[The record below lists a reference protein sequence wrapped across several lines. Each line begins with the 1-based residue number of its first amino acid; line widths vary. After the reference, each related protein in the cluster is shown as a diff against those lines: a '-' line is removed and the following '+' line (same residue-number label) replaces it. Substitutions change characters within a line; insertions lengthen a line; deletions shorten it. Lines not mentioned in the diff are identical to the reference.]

1 MLQKRKALR
10 LAGYNYATP
19 GAYYITICTHGRKS
33 IFGMIEDRTMNL
45 NDYGRI
51 VEKCWFNLPD
61 HYPNIQLG
69 EWIIMPNH
77 IHGIIEIVTV
87 GAGSQTL
94 PNVRAGLKPA
104 PTTKKHHGI
113 PEIVR
118 AFKTFSSRR
127 INKLRNTPGT
137 PVWQRNYF
145 EHIIRN
151 KKSMQQI
158 SNYIRNNPLH
168 WSGDDQC
175 KPDIW

>member
-1 MLQKRKALR
+1 MLQKRKVLR
-10 LAGYNYATP
+10 LAGYNYAKP
-19 GAYYITICTHGRKS
+19 GAYFITICTHGQKS
-33 IFGMIEDRTMNL
+33 FFGMIEDRTMNL

-94 PNVRAGLKPA
+94 PIVGAGLKPA
-104 PTTKKHHGI
+104 PTKKHHGI

-127 INKLRNTPGT
+127 INELRNTPGT

-168 WSGDDQC
+168 WSSDDQC